1 VIRKIFSATLIVLLL
16 SIFSSAEEGSR
27 VFSMN
32 SLALKAL
39 RERVATKKFIVLMN
53 PGVRNEGKGD

>member
-1 VIRKIFSATLIVLLL
+1 MIRKIFSATLIVLLL

>member
-32 SLALKAL
+32 SSALKAL

>member
-1 VIRKIFSATLIVLLL
+1 MIRKIFSATLIVLLL

-32 SLALKAL
+32 SSALKAL

-53 PGVRNEGKGD
+53 PEVRNVGKGD